1 MKKESKKSQKT
12 QKKDWKK
19 VLVDLEKKIED
30 YSNKKAPKLPKGI
43 VNFIVKYGPYLM
55 VIGLVFSIPFI
66 LTAIGL
72 NALIPAA
79 FMGGLRV
86 AYRFSVWNLVT
97 LATIVLQIIAL
108 PGLFKRKLSA
118 WRLLFYI
125 SLIDAVLYLITF
137 QLGNL
142 ILGTIISWYLLFQ
155 IKKEYK

>member
-12 QKKDWKK
+12 AKNDWKK
-19 VLVDLEKKIED
+19 VLVDLEKKIET
-30 YSNKKAPKLPKGI
+30 YSNKKAPKLPKG
-43 VNFIVKYGPYLM
+43 VVSFIVKYGPYLM
-55 VIGLVFSIPFI
+55 VVGLVFSIPFI

-86 AYRFSVWNLVT
+86 AYRFSIWNLVT
-97 LATIVLQIIAL
+97 LVTIALQIIAL

-118 WRLLFYI
+118 WRILFYI
-125 SLIDAVLYLITF
+125 SLINAVLYLITF

-142 ILGTIISWYLLFQ
+142 VLGTIICWYLLFQ